1 LLEMD
6 WKRQKRAARRL
17 CRFLAL
23 ALVVWLVNRSYQDF
37 LTGLQEQGHPIELK
51 EVREIL
57 PDAHSLSLDENDPS
71 ALTALDQ
78 AGKELGRLT
87 QTSPPGDSSLGF
99 SGSTNL
105 LVAWDEDARVSSV
118 SIRSSGDT
126 LDHVAAIKET
136 PRFFQQ
142 FMGKSK
148 EELARGDEV
157 EAVSG
162 ATLTSLAIADALSLR
177 FGGTKKTGRF
187 PKSIEPKEAT
197 VYFPACSQLRPS
209 HTHPY
214 LMDVLDKEGKL
225 LGLVG
230 RTSPHADQIIGYQG
244 PIDTLLAV
252 DRNGTLVGLK
262 VRSSFE
268 NEPYSEYP
276 DEDAY
281 FASLFQGRSISQ
293 LADMNLTTE
302 EVEGVSGATMTSM
315 AMAEGIVQT
324 ADAWERERAQALAEQ
339 NKPLVTWNARDFG
352 SLAVILLAGIVA
364 FTRAGRHKGV
374 RLAHQVLLV
383 GYLGLVNGHVLSQAL
398 FFGWAQSGASWERAP
413 VLALL
418 TVAALLTPMATG
430 KAFYCHQLCP
440 HGAAQQWVRKLRK
453 LPVRPPAKLN
463 RILESLPFVLL
474 ALVVFLAFT
483 TSAHTV
489 APLEPFDA
497 YVWQVAGT
505 ATIAIAVVGL
515 AASAFVP
522 MAYCR
527 YGCPTGAM
535 LKLFEFRRNE
545 NGWSRRD
552 YLTFAFLGL
561 ALLLYNL

>member
-1 LLEMD
+1 MD

-37 LTGLQEQGHPIELK
+37 LTGLQERGHPIEL
-51 EVREIL
+51 REGRQVWPSTRSLEPKDEAPSIL
-57 PDAHSLSLDENDPS
+57 LALDEEEN
-71 ALTALDQ
+71 
-78 AGKELGRLT
+78 ELGRLT
-87 QTSPPGDSSLGF
+87 QTSPLGDSAIGF
-99 SGSTNL
+99 SGYTNL
-105 LVAWDEDARVSSV
+105 LVAWDENDRVSSV

-126 LDHVAAIKET
+126 IDHVDAIVED
-136 PRFFQQ
+136 PAFFQQ
-142 FMGKSK
+142 FTGMSK
-148 EELARGDEV
+148 EDLTQANAI

-162 ATLTSLAIADALSLR
+162 ATLTSLSIADAITLR
-177 FGGTKKTGRF
+177 FGGSKIGNRF
-187 PKSIEPKEAT
+187 PQPIKVEEVSP
-197 VYFPACSQLRPS
+197 YFRECKQLRPS
-209 HTHPY
+209 KTHPS
-214 LMDVLDKEGKL
+214 LLDVLDGEGKL

-244 PIDTLLAV
+244 PIDTRLAV
-252 DRNGTLVGLK
+252 DRNGTLVGMK

-293 LADMNLTTE
+293 LADMNLTAE

-440 HGAAQQWVRKLRK
+440 HGATQQWVRKLRK

-505 ATIAIAVVGL
+505 ATIAIAIVGL